1 MHGVAL
7 YLGTVAQEVQCF
19 WTGQTPLW
27 SLRMREGLALAEIGV
42 QFPMRGVKEAEWQKY
57 RMEVI
62 TFIVQRK
69 AYQMGNIIFL

>member
-1 MHGVAL
+1 MG
-7 YLGTVAQEVQCF
+7 
-19 WTGQTPLW
+19 
-27 SLRMREGLALAEIGV
+27 
-42 QFPMRGVKEAEWQKY
+42 GVKEAERQKY

>member
-1 MHGVAL
+1 
-7 YLGTVAQEVQCF
+7 
-19 WTGQTPLW
+19 
-27 SLRMREGLALAEIGV
+27 MREGLALAEIGV